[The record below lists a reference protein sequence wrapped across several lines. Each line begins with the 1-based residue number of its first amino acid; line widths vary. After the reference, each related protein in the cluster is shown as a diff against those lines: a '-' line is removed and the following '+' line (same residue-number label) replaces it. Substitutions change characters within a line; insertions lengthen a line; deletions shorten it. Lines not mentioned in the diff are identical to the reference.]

1 MKTEFSSIRRES
13 PLVLVG
19 GGRMGAAMLSGWLA
33 GGLDPSA
40 VMVVEPFAQAQES
53 LREAYPGLTVV
64 DGMGDVS
71 TAPSVVILAVK
82 PQIMAEVMPPLVAWP
97 DALFVSI
104 AAGKT
109 LAFFQE
115 HLGADRSIVR
125 VMPNT
130 PAAVGAGISVAVGN
144 DHIKPTDRAL
154 VSALLQA
161 VGMVDWVEDEALID
175 AVTAVSGSGPAY
187 VFLLTECM
195 AQAGIEAGLSPEL
208 AGRLARQTVI
218 GSGTLMQHDDAD
230 AGTLRKNV
238 TSPGGTT
245 QAALSIF
252 MDDDRLAIVVAEAIA
267 AAKKRSAE
275 LSG

>member
-1 MKTEFSSIRRES
+1 MKTELSSIRREN
-13 PLVLVG
+13 PLVLIG

-40 VMVVEPFAQAQES
+40 VIVVEPFPQAQEA
-53 LREAYPGLTVV
+53 LKANHPGLSIVGSV
-64 DGMGDVS
+64 GEVS
-71 TAPSVVILAVK
+71 SAPSVVILAVK

-97 DALFVSI
+97 EALFVSI

-109 LAFFQE
+109 LAFFE
-115 HLGADRSIVR
+115 EYLGENRAIVR

-144 DHIKPTDRAL
+144 SHIQLAHRTL
-154 VSALLQA
+154 VSTLLQA
-161 VGMVDWVEDEALID
+161 VGMVDWVDDEALID

-195 AQAGIEAGLSPEL
+195 TQAGIEAGLSPEL

-230 AGTLRKNV
+230 AATLRKNV

-245 QAALSIF
+245 QAALSVF
-252 MDDDRLAIVVAEAIA
+252 MDDDRLAKLVAEAIA